1 MPNDFL
7 DCNEI
12 DTDQAH
18 RNTLALHGKL
28 YHRLLAKL
36 DDTGKKSKPNAAR
49 VFRRL
54 SYVHEKLAIHIE
66 NDGHNERSLIIAT
79 RNLSQ
84 GGVSILHSSYM
95 YTGTQLT
102 IDLKTN
108 TGQITHS
115 HGTVTRC
122 EHRGGRVH
130 EIGIKFDDE
139 IVLREYLH
147 PNPDNLLHSREKI
160 EPERMDIKLLGLS
173 SSTEFSSLM
182 RQCLLP
188 TNIRYKFVKADDEAL
203 ELAKENDM
211 VLCHLDTVTMQTP
224 ETIRKLRE
232 NGFRNPI
239 ILVGHPTSEIDTH
252 VVSACGAD
260 MILPWPCDNQTM
272 LCSIGEY
279 IFNAWTTESLENLR
293 SCISPETRA
302 VLCMELAKL
311 GVTLDQHVRTDN
323 LKGAH
328 TSCSRIRMLA
338 PLLGMI
344 PLKSAADNLTERVAI
359 ETSLKPLAEELS
371 EVSFACKA
379 VIKQAA

>member
-7 DCNEI
+7 DNNQI
-12 DTDQAH
+12 DTDQAL
-18 RNTLALHGKL
+18 RNTLSLHGKL

-36 DDTGKKSKPNAAR
+36 DDNGKKSKPSADR

-54 SYVHEKLAIHIE
+54 SYVHEKLAVHIE
-66 NDGHNERSLIIAT
+66 NEGHNERSLIIAT

-84 GGVSILHSSYM
+84 GGVSILHSSFM

-108 TGQITHS
+108 TGKVTPC

-147 PNPDNLLHSREKI
+147 PNPENLLHSREKI
-160 EPERMDIKLLGLS
+160 DPERMDIKLLVFS
-173 SSTEFSSLM
+173 NTTDFSSLL
-182 RQCLLP
+182 RQYMLT
-188 TNIRYKFVKADDEAL
+188 TNIRYKFVKTEDEAL
-203 ELAKENDM
+203 ELASEQDM
-211 VLCHLDTVTMQTP
+211 ILCHLDTATMETP
-224 ETIRKLRE
+224 ESIRKLRE
-232 NGFRNPI
+232 ADFRNPI
-239 ILVGHPTSEIDTH
+239 ILAGRPTSEIDTH

-260 MILPWPCDNQTM
+260 MLLPWPCDDQTM

-279 IFNAWTTESLENLR
+279 IFNSWTTESLENLR

-302 VLCMELAKL
+302 VLCLELAKI
-311 GVTLDQHVRTDN
+311 GITLNQHVRTEN
-323 LKGAH
+323 LKGAY

-338 PLLGMI
+338 PLLGMV
-344 PLKSAADNLTERVAI
+344 PLKAAADNLTERVAI

-371 EVSFACKA
+371 EISFACKA
-379 VIKQAA
+379 MNKQAA